1 MEMSVPAARIKGA
14 AADTAD
20 ADGFRQRT
28 VGLSVGTLGWLAA
41 MLAFV
46 ISLTTAGAIAAG
58 ASASRV
64 AALDVLSFGIAIAA
78 LGTGKTG
85 IALVLW
91 GIVRRIGRRAESITA
106 ALPALVTGSD
116 GASNVQLG
124 IVRTALG
131 RVRVSS
137 AAPRAL
143 FVHRIARL
151 MWAPMLLMGLMALFA
166 GLGMAI
172 AASGS
177 ADPAVARSLK
187 AWVQGVQFL
196 GEGFLLSGISFLL
209 GTILGAIRAAGG
221 DVQQSLGVEVKTL
234 LMPVAAKLFLALMIA
249 GLMVEIAQFFFYVYV
264 ASLTDGATVAAYS
277 TWLGPFREFGL
288 GLLLSGV
295 VLALATIARALDFQF
310 SRIRELITAG
320 R

>member
-1 MEMSVPAARIKGA
+1 MGISVPARRFKGA
-14 AADTAD
+14 AADAAD
-20 ADGFRQRT
+20 SDGFTQRRL
-28 VGLSVGTLGWLAA
+28 GLIVGTLGWLAA
-41 MLAFV
+41 VVAFA
-46 ISLTTAGAIAAG
+46 ISLTSAGAVSAG

-85 IALVLW
+85 VALVLW
-91 GIVRRIGRRAESITA
+91 GIVRRIGRRADSIKAT
-106 ALPALVTGSD
+106 LPALVTASD
-116 GASNVQLG
+116 GATNDQLG

-143 FVHRIARL
+143 FIHRLARL
-151 MWAPMLLMGLMALFA
+151 MWAPMLLIGLMALYA
-166 GLGMAI
+166 GLVLAI

-177 ADPAVARSLK
+177 ADAAAARSLK

-209 GTILGAIRAAGG
+209 GTILGAIRASGG
-221 DVQQSLGVEVKTL
+221 DVQQSLGVDVKTL
-234 LMPVAAKLFLALMIA
+234 LMPITARLFLGLMMA
-249 GLMVEIAQFFFYVYV
+249 GLMVEIAQFFFYAYV
-264 ASLTDGATVAAYS
+264 ASLTDGAAVAAFS
-277 TWLGPFREFGL
+277 AWLAPFREFGL

-295 VLALATIARALDFQF
+295 VLALGTIARALDFQF
-310 SRIRELITAG
+310 SRVRELITAG

>member
-1 MEMSVPAARIKGA
+1 
-14 AADTAD
+14 
-20 ADGFRQRT
+20 
-28 VGLSVGTLGWLAA
+28 LGWLAA
-41 MLAFV
+41 ALAFV
-46 ISLTTAGAIAAG
+46 VSLTTAGAIAVG

-64 AALDVLSFGIAIAA
+64 AALDALSFGIAIAA

-91 GIVRRIGRRAESITA
+91 GVVRRIGRRAESIKA
-106 ALPALVTGSD
+106 ALPDLVTASA
-116 GASNVQLG
+116 GASKVQLG
-124 IVRTALG
+124 ILRTELG

-143 FVHRIARL
+143 LIHRLARL
-151 MWAPMLLMGLMALFA
+151 MWAPMLLMGLMALYA
-166 GLGMAI
+166 GLVLAI

-177 ADPAVARSLK
+177 ADPAVLRSLK

-234 LMPVAAKLFLALMIA
+234 LMPLTAKLFLGLMMA
-249 GLMVEIAQFFFYVYV
+249 GLMVEIAQFFFYAYV
-264 ASLTDGATVAAYS
+264 ASLTDGAAVTVFS
-277 TWLGPFREFGL
+277 TWLAPFREFGL

-310 SRIRELITAG
+310 SRVRELITAG